1 MAKLSA
7 KQQKNLELKWELED
21 KDSKIMVAMADAVRG
36 LLGQSGALRAE
47 IDALEEQV
55 PESVEAA
62 WEDADGEHRRFLLPF
77 TRNQADREEWLEA
90 YDLVKKASGN

>member
-7 KQQKNLELKWELED
+7 KQQGNLEHKWELEAQ
-21 KDSKIMVAMADAVRG
+21 DSKIMVAMANAIRG

-62 WEDADGEHRRFLLPF
+62 WEDADGEHRRL
-77 TRNQADREEWLEA
+77 RNQADRVEWLEA
-90 YDLVKKASGN
+90 YALVKKASGN

>member
-1 MAKLSA
+1 MSKLSA
-7 KQQKNLELKWELED
+7 KQQKNMERKWELED
-21 KDSKIMVAMADAVRG
+21 KDSKIMVAMANAIRG
-36 LLGQSGALRAE
+36 LLEQSGALRAE

-62 WEDADGEHRRFLLPF
+62 WEDADGEHRRF
-77 TRNQADREEWLEA
+77 RNQADREEWLEA

>member
-7 KQQKNLELKWELED
+7 KQQKNMERKWELEAQ
-21 KDSKIMVAMADAVRG
+21 DSKIMVAMANAIRG
-36 LLGQSGALRAE
+36 LVEQSGALRVE

-62 WEDADGEHRRFLLPF
+62 WEDADSEHRRF
-77 TRNQADREEWLEA
+77 RNQADREEWLEA

>member
-7 KQQKNLELKWELED
+7 KQQGNLEHKWELEAQ
-21 KDSKIMVAMADAVRG
+21 DSKIMVAMADSVRG
-36 LLGQSGALRAE
+36 LVEQSRVLREE

-55 PESVEAA
+55 PDSVEAA
-62 WEDADGEHRRFLLPF
+62 WEDADSEHRRL
-77 TRNQADREEWLEA
+77 RNQADREEWLEA